1 MEQVLGIGGT
11 ICAIHF
17 RGPSIRQVSFNT
29 LFSGSPAF
37 RGTDLLSKYMDS
49 LNGIS
54 GSTLRHLILT
64 YGSSHF
70 ARTAYRFEPTR
81 NANLTGYFRLGKYTT
96 RRFEVW
102 K

>member
-1 MEQVLGIGGT
+1 M
-11 ICAIHF
+11 
-17 RGPSIRQVSFNT
+17 SFNT

-37 RGTDLLSKYMDS
+37 RGTDLLSEYMDS

-54 GSTLRHLILT
+54 DSILRHLILT

-70 ARTAYRFEPTR
+70 ARTAYRFKPTR
-81 NANLTGYFRLGKYTT
+81 NANSLGNFRLGKIPT

>member
-1 MEQVLGIGGT
+1 M
-11 ICAIHF
+11 
-17 RGPSIRQVSFNT
+17 SFNT
-29 LFSGSPAF
+29 LFSGSPTF

-54 GSTLRHLILT
+54 DSILRHLILT

-70 ARTAYRFEPTR
+70 ARTAYRFEPTH
-81 NANLTGYFRLGKYTT
+81 NANSNPVFRLGKTGS

>member
-37 RGTDLLSKYMDS
+37 RGTDLL
-49 LNGIS
+49 
-54 GSTLRHLILT
+54 
-64 YGSSHF
+64 F
-70 ARTAYRFEPTR
+70 
-81 NANLTGYFRLGKYTT
+81 
-96 RRFEVW
+96 
-102 K
+102 